1 MMLFDVL
8 VSVVFIEPPFPF
20 CALVLQLGF
29 NIRGGK
35 ASQLGIFISKV
46 RAPGGQCG
54 WLLLFVKLSDGR
66 TLMAQGL
73 GEG

>member
-1 MMLFDVL
+1 MLLNVFVF
-8 VSVVFIEPPFPF
+8 VVCIEPPF

-46 RAPGGQCG
+46 RVPHRQ
-54 WLLLFVKLSDGR
+54 
-66 TLMAQGL
+66 
-73 GEG
+73 